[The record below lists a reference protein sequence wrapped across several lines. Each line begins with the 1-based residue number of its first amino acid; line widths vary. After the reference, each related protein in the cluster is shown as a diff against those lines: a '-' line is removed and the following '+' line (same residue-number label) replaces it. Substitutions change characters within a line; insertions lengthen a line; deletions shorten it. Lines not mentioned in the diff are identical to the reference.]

1 MLETVKDFIRNTM
14 DRRDLFSKKPVQSIE
29 DALQFLKERLKIFP
43 SVPVNEVRRV
53 LNIIGG
59 HRIPLKGGIYDKIFK
74 LLEEGKT
81 YITIED
87 LSDFPPKQ
95 IIKAI
100 TRILATEDFTASYRE
115 PFECPED
122 YEQRSYSITPEVNKI
137 ILDESFESFT
147 SSVLVSPNTLGAGAE
162 LTNIEVVILK
172 SLIERGGEKIV
183 DNLSEALSKVEKP
196 VQTFTGTKNAN
207 TLKTEEIQQIVSAF
221 MKRKLP
227 LLIKL
232 GILNS

>member
-1 MLETVKDFIRNTM
+1 M
-14 DRRDLFSKKPVQSIE
+14 
-29 DALQFLKERLKIFP
+29 
-43 SVPVNEVRRV
+43 
-53 LNIIGG
+53 
-59 HRIPLKGGIYDKIFK
+59 
-74 LLEEGKT
+74 
-81 YITIED
+81 
-87 LSDFPPKQ
+87 
-95 IIKAI
+95 
-100 TRILATEDFTASYRE
+100 
-115 PFECPED
+115 
-122 YEQRSYSITPEVNKI
+122 
-137 ILDESFESFT
+137 
-147 SSVLVSPNTLGAGAE
+147 LVSPNTLGAGAE